1 MLLGF
6 TRLQTPRRKAQTHW
20 VLWTLVIGTIL
31 VLFAMVDSFY
41 LHLFETEQRHE
52 QQQCAMSYAYPTF
65 AEIANKPNSTL
76 SAKYKLYLYREGYL
90 DGPDQLYGV
99 PALFI
104 PGQAGSHKQ
113 IRSLAST
120 TTHLYHDG
128 KSDRNID
135 YFTVD
140 LNEELSALSGQTLLD
155 QAEYMNQV
163 VERILSLY
171 EHHPN
176 RPTSVIIIGH
186 SMGGLVARTMF
197 MLPNYIP
204 NSITNI
210 VTLATPHMAAPLLL
224 DATIYRTYK
233 ELTKFWTQNKLN
245 NLTLISIAG
254 GSLDV
259 IVHSDGVNTASFIP
273 ATHGFTTYTTSIPGV
288 WTGADHMAILWCNQL
303 IRILASTLLETV
315 YAVSV
320 EERMQIY
327 KRNLLDG
334 RDDSIISNQIT
345 DISANQL
352 EIKTL
357 ENTNT
362 PILFNQQKTTMTVIR
377 SPATKMHLLT
387 NVPRKDDSCWSI
399 VQCHDENH
407 CKYTLP
413 QVTVLPS
420 ASAESLIDSTPFR
433 LLDIDTTSSSSIGI
447 IQHCQMPVDSFIQ
460 QYQDT
465 PTVHGNSIWSIIRKR
480 VSFTVDPHSTTHV
493 FPLIRNSL
501 FAFDVKVA
509 SLAGS
514 GLYKPMMKQTINNL
528 EIKYYRHLEAN
539 QSYRI
544 TFHQEIDT
552 DHQGLSLQF
561 FTDRQSMDIE
571 IKLDWY
577 GTLGRCVLR
586 YGAILVNFF
595 WVSSLIILM
604 TQVKTYAINGKHEF
618 VAYPVALVQCVQGP
632 FLQLM
637 ALPVAAVAIINF
649 MPSDSSMLSVF
660 VTKYMLF
667 GSNDWLFGAL
677 LILAFALA
685 VGLNAIIWLLI
696 SLLTLILSTPLRF
709 MRLSNVSTPVTSTH
723 FFVHLSIVA
732 GLLSF
737 LPSALVFMLYFSV
750 WLFMT
755 CSARNA
761 ARSDLPLFQ
770 NIYKYRQSWLIFL
783 VSFLPYYI
791 PHLVVFIK
799 NILVGWTYQL
809 PESALTIAHDVPVLM
824 TLVFLITVGRNPD
837 VAGSKHLKLTIY
849 AMNCTI
855 IYQMLFGFLHP
866 FLLSHFM

>member
-1 MLLGF
+1 MLG
-6 TRLQTPRRKAQTHW
+6 TRRLDP
-20 VLWTLVIGTIL
+20 
-31 VLFAMVDSFY
+31 
-41 LHLFETEQRHE
+41 QRHE

-65 AEIANKPNSTL
+65 TEITNNPNSTL

-120 TTHLYHDG
+120 TTHLYHDEKLG
-128 KSDRNID
+128 RNID

-155 QAEYMNQV
+155 QAEYMNQAV
-163 VERILSLY
+163 ARILSLY
-171 EHHPN
+171 EHHPS

-197 MLPNYIP
+197 MLPSYVH
-204 NSITNI
+204 NSITNMI
-210 VTLATPHMAAPLLL
+210 TLATPHLAAPLLL
-224 DATIYRTYK
+224 DATICKTYK
-233 ELTKFWTQNKLN
+233 KLTQFWTDNKFD

-254 GSLDV
+254 GSLDS

-288 WTGADHMAILWCNQL
+288 WTGADHMAILWCNQF
-303 IRILASTLLETV
+303 IRILAKTLLETV
-315 YAVSV
+315 HVASV

-334 RDDSIISNQIT
+334 RDDSVISHQIT
-345 DISANQL
+345 DVNVDEL
-352 EIKTL
+352 EIKTW
-357 ENTNT
+357 ENASS
-362 PILFNQQKTTMTVIR
+362 PLLFDKQQKTMTLIK
-377 SPATKMHLLT
+377 SPASVKLQLLT
-387 NVPRKDDSCWSI
+387 NIDRNDDNCWSI
-399 VQCHDENH
+399 VQCYDVNS
-407 CKYTLP
+407 CKYTMP

-420 ASAESLIDSTPFR
+420 AFADSLIDSTTFR
-433 LLDIDTTSSSSIGI
+433 LLDIDTANSSCIGI
-447 IQHCQMPVDSFIQ
+447 IQHCQMPADTFMQ
-460 QYQDT
+460 MYQDT
-465 PTVHGNSIWSIIRKR
+465 PTVHENSVWSIIQSG
-480 VSFTVDPHSTTHV
+480 VSFTVDSHRTTHV

-509 SLAGS
+509 SLIGH
-514 GLYKPMMKQTINNL
+514 GLYKPMMKQMINNV

-539 QSYRI
+539 QSDRT
-544 TFHQEIDT
+544 TFHQEMDKA
-552 DHQGLSLQF
+552 HQGLSFQF
-561 FTDRQSMDIE
+561 FTDRQVMNIE

-586 YGAILVNFF
+586 YGAILANFF

-604 TQVKTYAINGKHEF
+604 TQANTYALNGKREF
-618 VAYPVALVQCVQGP
+618 VAYPVALVQCIKGP
-632 FLQLM
+632 FLQLI
-637 ALPVAAVAIINF
+637 ALLMAAVVIISCL
-649 MPSDSSMLSVF
+649 PCDSSMLSLF
-660 VTKYMLF
+660 VTKYMLL
-667 GSNDWLFGAL
+667 GSNDWLFGGL
-677 LILAFALA
+677 LILAFALS

-696 SLLTLILSTPLRF
+696 SLLTLILSTPMRF
-709 MRLSNVSTPVTSTH
+709 MHSSNVSPPATFTK

-737 LPSALVFMLYFSV
+737 LPSAVVFTLYFSV

-755 CSARNA
+755 CTARNA

-770 NIYKYRQSWLIFL
+770 NTYKYRQSWLIFL
-783 VSFLPYYI
+783 VSLLPYYI
-791 PHLVVFIK
+791 PHLIIYIK
-799 NILVGWTYQL
+799 NLLIGWTYQL
-809 PESALTIAHDVPVLM
+809 PESPLVLAQDIPVLM

-837 VAGSKHLKLTIY
+837 VASSK
-849 AMNCTI
+849 
-855 IYQMLFGFLHP
+855 
-866 FLLSHFM
+866 